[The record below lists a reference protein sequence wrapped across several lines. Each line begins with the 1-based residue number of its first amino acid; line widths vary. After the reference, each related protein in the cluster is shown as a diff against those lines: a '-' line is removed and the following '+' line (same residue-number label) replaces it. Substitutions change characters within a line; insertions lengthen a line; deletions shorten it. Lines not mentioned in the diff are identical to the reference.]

1 MALLIET
8 LNKAH
13 DRESFSCGNEAL
25 DRYLKMQA
33 RQDMQRNL
41 AQVFVLLDEDQKTI
55 KGYYSLSSGSLTLS
69 ELPNELQRKLPR
81 YPKIPITLLG
91 RLAVDS
97 RFQGQKIGALLLI
110 DALAKALR
118 QSQEIASM
126 AVVVDAIDE
135 SAVAFYQKFHFL
147 SLPETPHTLFL
158 EMAAI
163 KKLFG

>member
-41 AQVFVLLDEDQKTI
+41 AQVFVLLDEDKKTI

-69 ELPNELQRKLPR
+69 ELPNELQRK
-81 YPKIPITLLG
+81 
-91 RLAVDS
+91 
-97 RFQGQKIGALLLI
+97 
-110 DALAKALR
+110 
-118 QSQEIASM
+118 
-126 AVVVDAIDE
+126 
-135 SAVAFYQKFHFL
+135 
-147 SLPETPHTLFL
+147 
-158 EMAAI
+158 
-163 KKLFG
+163 

>member
-13 DRESFSCGNEAL
+13 DRESFSCGNEVL

-41 AQVFVLLDEDQKTI
+41 AQVFVLLDEDKKTI

-110 DALAKALR
+110 DALAKASR

-135 SAVAFYQKFHFL
+135 SAVAFYRSFISSVF
-147 SLPETPHTLFL
+147 
-158 EMAAI
+158 
-163 KKLFG
+163 